1 MAKTQL
7 GIARSSVRPEWR
19 MRTHPW
25 LDMNTLKPKYSIQA
39 YEPDL
44 KKWAHVYNGETDK
57 AFFFES
63 PEDAAAFIK
72 EVKGANH
79 AE

>member
-1 MAKTQL
+1 MAKRQL

-25 LDMNTLKPKYSIQA
+25 LDMNTLKPKYSVQVR
-39 YEPDL
+39 EPEI
-44 KKWAHVYNGETDK
+44 KTWAHVYNGDTNK
-57 AFFFES
+57 VYFFDSAE
-63 PEDAAAFIK
+63 EAASFIK
-72 EVKGANH
+72 ELQGANH